1 MVPSPVTHEATDTLL
16 QSIYDYKI
24 LRLDSE
30 KTVLLTVFIFLFSDE
45 EKPKTSVVIFQKDW
59 RTERSIRPF

>member
-1 MVPSPVTHEATDTLL
+1 MVPSPVTHEATDTPL